1 MTEVR
6 FIISH
11 AITFQNFMLHRSW
24 LVYIGVTLMLV
35 VSKTEKFKLKS
46 EINQIMLPLHAK
58 TSKMHLPVFEDS
70 FFFGN
75 EHNILPLLYH
85 VN

>member
-1 MTEVR
+1 
-6 FIISH
+6 
-11 AITFQNFMLHRSW
+11 
-24 LVYIGVTLMLV
+24 MLV